1 MLSGNHIAYDYHPSA
16 ERHHVGRRVVARYK
30 DGNQM
35 WLYAGIVAETPN
47 LKNKDRY
54 SLFPMVTC
62 PHLCFFVVF
71 VLGKKKK
78 VGLNTLQVL
87 NCALTRNAILS
98 FFIFLISE
106 AQGGVSTL
114 AHGLKSG
121 IRSANLL

>member
-1 MLSGNHIAYDYHPSA
+1 MKFDNKGKSLLSGNHIAYDYHPSA

-78 VGLNTLQVL
+78 GWFEYPSGAELCPHQECNSEFLH
-87 NCALTRNAILS
+87 LS
-98 FFIFLISE
+98 YL
-106 AQGGVSTL
+106 
-114 AHGLKSG
+114 
-121 IRSANLL
+121 